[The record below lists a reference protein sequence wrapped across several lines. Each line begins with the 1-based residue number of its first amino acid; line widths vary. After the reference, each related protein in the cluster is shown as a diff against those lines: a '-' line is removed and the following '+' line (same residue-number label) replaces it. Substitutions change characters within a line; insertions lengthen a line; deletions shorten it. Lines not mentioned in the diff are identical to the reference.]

1 MTTYEKIQASKLQLL
16 SGNLLALA
24 WILLGTFGCWLIN
37 PLYGWLFLGFS
48 AFVTYGILRRMTCS
62 SCYYCKS
69 CTKGITKLS
78 LLFLGANHIPGMGK
92 GTILAMDTTIYVV
105 LTLIPGWLLT
115 SSLLAEYDL
124 LKLVVLGGLAGVS
137 IIALIG
143 LVYHLTV
150 KPKTKVKTNA
160 QSLH

>member
-1 MTTYEKIQASKLQLL
+1 MA
-16 SGNLLALA
+16 
-24 WILLGTFGCWLIN
+24 
-37 PLYGWLFLGFS
+37 
-48 AFVTYGILRRMTCS
+48 
-62 SCYYCKS
+62 
-69 CTKGITKLS
+69 KLS
-78 LLFLGANHIPGMGK
+78 LLFLGANHIPGMRK

-150 KPKTKVKTNA
+150 KPKTKV
-160 QSLH
+160 